1 MSHFEFISVAVSL
14 IYALILAKLL
24 GAVPVTLKPDRRYWI
39 HTVWLVN
46 LLLAA
51 VGSGWRLWLLRDVE
65 WTPTAFYA
73 VLSFPAVFYLR
84 AAVLLGDDPRA
95 VTAWRDHFY
104 ATRRAF
110 FLLQV
115 VGSINLVVSNWI
127 ITGISPDR
135 QLILVGVVGSVSAV
149 VAVLSASPRIHG
161 IIAVMLL
168 LIFAY
173 APYAPR

>member
-24 GAVPVTLKPDRRYWI
+24 GAVPVTLKSDRRYWI

-51 VGSGWRLWLLRDVE
+51 VGSWWNTWPLRDVE
-65 WTPTAFYA
+65 WTPTAFFA

-115 VGSINLVVSNWI
+115 IGSINLAVSNWI

-135 QLILVGVVGSVSAV
+135 TLIFVGVVGSVSAAV
-149 VAVLSASPRIHG
+149 GVLSASPRIHG
-161 IIAVMLL
+161 IIAVMML

>member
-24 GAVPVTLKPDRRYWI
+24 GAVPVTLKSDRRYWI

-51 VGSGWRLWLLRDVE
+51 VSSWWRIWFLRDVE

-73 VLSFPAVFYLR
+73 VLSFPAIFYLR
-84 AAVLLGDDPRA
+84 AAVLLSDEPRA

-104 ATRRAF
+104 ATRQLF

-115 VGSINLVVSNWI
+115 VGSINLVVSTWI
-127 ITGISPDR
+127 ITGIPPDWR
-135 QLILVGVVGSVSAV
+135 LLLVGAVGSISAV
-149 VAVLSASPRIHG
+149 VAALSASPRIHG
-161 IIAVMLL
+161 AIAVMML

-173 APYAPR
+173 APYAAR